1 MKQLKKYHVPFILL
15 CYLMNAGLLT
25 AQLNGFLP
33 VLSSS
38 GTINSNGTYYQ
49 DYIIPSSMNGKILHM
64 TLTGADG
71 GRVRSSEAQKW
82 NDAGQGATV
91 ELEATIG
98 SAANQI
104 KPGATVRFIVGL
116 KGVDR
121 TAATTWS
128 WKSGGAGGG
137 TGVAFKNP
145 GDKWILLAVAG
156 AGTGARGNAIGS
168 GTDLKGKEGR
178 GIEYVL
184 ASAGTGKGG
193 GPINTDLFVCVD
205 VYSPGG
211 GAFSDGVD
219 AHYSGLGCNRTVEGG
234 DAGWPNGPDSG
245 EPTGGGGHSAGSWG
259 FGGGG
264 GSLEPGGVTHRGGG
278 GGYAGGKQDEGGSSF
293 LNAEYASG
301 YATTHGSNSSCDDG
315 NVAYSFNTTS
325 NYSPKEI
332 KFSYATGRCIGANIA
347 STSSL
352 TGTNISTLDCG
363 TDAYKV
369 NWQFKN
375 NAIQLGAEQS
385 YCLDLS
391 NGNTNNGAN
400 IQLWECG
407 SGNDNQYWVY
417 NGIYKTFHSKKNLDK
432 CIDAANGHN
441 NTTST
446 VNIALWDCGYTNDN
460 QKWTVE
466 GAATAGNQTGAKH
479 IVPVLATGF
488 AVHSHTGAES
498 GSNIQLWTKDDTN
511 LYEQWYFDGLAI
523 KMRNQNLCVDLNQS
537 NTSNGN
543 NIQLYNCN
551 STNAQKWIYDGMT
564 QSIRSVINPDKCM
577 QIVKNTDGNVYGKRS
592 NVQIWDCNG
601 SDVQKFQVEEMPC
614 VDDTTPPVA
623 KCRDRVL
630 SALTVPTANTIDN
643 GSTDNCGIATKTI
656 ANVSGNTWKL
666 TVTDAAGNSS
676 SCTAAVTYQ

>member
-1 MKQLKKYHVPFILL
+1 MKQLKKYYVSFILL
-15 CYLMNAGLLT
+15 CCLMNAGLLT
-25 AQLNGFLP
+25 AQFDGFLLA
-33 VLSSS
+33 LSSS
-38 GTINSNGTYYQ
+38 GTINADGSNYQ
-49 DYIIPSSMNGKILHM
+49 DFIIPSSMNGKVLHM

-71 GRVRSSEAQKW
+71 GRVRSSEAKKW

-98 SAANQI
+98 NAANQI

-121 TAATTWS
+121 TVSTSWS
-128 WKSGGAGGG
+128 WKAGGGGGG

-145 GDKWILLAVAG
+145 GGKWILLAVAG
-156 AGTGARGNAIGS
+156 AGTGAMGNAFGT

-178 GIEYVL
+178 GIEYVF
-184 ASAGTGKGG
+184 ANAGTGKGG
-193 GPINTDLFVCVD
+193 TVNADLFVCVD
-205 VYSPGG
+205 VFSPGG

-219 AHYSGLGCNRTVEGG
+219 AHYSGGGCNRTVEGG

-245 EPTGGGGHSAGSWG
+245 EPTGGNGHSAGGWG

-264 GSLEPGGVTHRGGG
+264 GSLEPAGVRYRGGG
-278 GGYAGGKQDEGGSSF
+278 GGYAGGKEDEGGSSF

-301 YATTHGSNSSCDDG
+301 YATTHGSNSSHDDG

-325 NYSPKEI
+325 NYSIREV
-332 KFSYATGRCIGANIA
+332 KFSYAPGRCLGANIA
-347 STSSL
+347 ATSPL
-352 TGTNISTLDCG
+352 KDRNIETFDCT
-363 TDAYKV
+363 TDAYKI
-369 NWQFKN
+369 NWQFSN
-375 NAIQLGAEQS
+375 NTIQLGAEQN
-385 YCLDLS
+385 YCIDLTDGNTS
-391 NGNTNNGAN
+391 NGTD
-400 IQLWECG
+400 IQLWECV

-417 NGIYKTFHSKKNLDK
+417 NGIYKMFHSKKNLNK

-446 VNIALWDCGYTNDN
+446 VNILLWDCGYTNDN
-460 QKWTVE
+460 QKWTIE
-466 GAATAGNQTGAKH
+466 GAATAGNQTDTKH

-488 AVHSHTGAES
+488 AVHSHTGAQS

-511 LYEQWYFDGLAI
+511 TAEQWIFDGLAI
-523 KMRNQNLCVDLNQS
+523 KMQSHQNLCIDLSQS

-551 STNAQKWIYDGMT
+551 GTNAQKWIFDGMT
-564 QSIRSVINPDKCM
+564 QTIRSVVNPDKCM

-601 SDVQKFQVEEMPC
+601 SDVQKFQVEDMPC
-614 VDDTTPPVA
+614 VD
-623 KCRDRVL
+623 
-630 SALTVPTANTIDN
+630 
-643 GSTDNCGIATKTI
+643 
-656 ANVSGNTWKL
+656 
-666 TVTDAAGNSS
+666 
-676 SCTAAVTYQ
+676 